1 LNPHP
6 SHPLQHA
13 FARAGLRWLPVF
25 LILIL
30 VFPLAI
36 VLGLVRI
43 HLHQGWHPAHSV
55 FVLNDADV
63 VALIA
68 LGLVAAVP
76 TVFVQRK
83 LLDQLRAE
91 AIRAENEAVV
101 RVCNVVAREFA
112 QPLTGTL
119 AYSDILLMDSQS
131 PTDAQ
136 RRALEGV
143 REGVVRLD
151 QLLYSLRAAV
161 QDVQSASE
169 IEHFA
174 DIVVGA
180 VNRRTPRRS
189 TPAFDADRVR
199 LEPSPVIP

>member
-1 LNPHP
+1 LNLHY
-6 SHPLQHA
+6 STPLQQA
-13 FARAGLRWLPVF
+13 FARVGLRWLPLF

-30 VFPLAI
+30 VFPLAV
-36 VLGLVRI
+36 VLGVIRI
-43 HLHQGWHPAHSV
+43 HLDEDWDPVHSV
-55 FVLNDADV
+55 LALNNADV

-119 AYSDILLMDSQS
+119 AYSDILLIDSQS
-131 PTDAQ
+131 PTEAQ

-151 QLLYSLRAAV
+151 QLLYSLRDAV
-161 QDVQSASE
+161 QDVQSTSG

-174 DIVVGA
+174 DVVVVA

-189 TPAFDADRVR
+189 TPAFDTERVQ
-199 LEPSPVIP
+199 LEPSRVSP